1 MMMATK
7 DIISECLKQL
17 PDIDFSA
24 NNFEALP
31 ESQEEPKATEADTV
45 AVPEPNMAKNTT
57 IINKIH
63 NKNPYPKCEL
73 CNIVLNSPIVYEKH
87 LKGQKHLKKA
97 GESTKVV
104 VATTCDKAEAN
115 AEAENN
121 TEANAEA
128 ENNTVTNKPTTSK
141 PNHFLSCDI
150 CKIKVP
156 TQFNLDL
163 HLAGKKHK
171 SIMAKMSMNTSQNQ
185 NGNETMEVNREIPAA
200 ENNTEANSEAENKQN
215 HFLPCDIC
223 KIKVPTQYHLDLH
236 LNGKKHKSIMAKM
249 SMNTSQNPNGNEMME
264 VNRDMPAAE
273 NNTEANAEAE
283 SKPNH
288 SLSCDICKIKVPT
301 QFNLDLHLAG
311 KKHKSIMAKMS
322 MNTSQ
327 NQNGNE
333 TMEVNREIPAAENNT
348 EANSEAENKQNH
360 FLPCDICK
368 IKVPTQYHLDL
379 HLNGKKHKSIM
390 AKMSVNTSENETM
403 EVNQETSV
411 ALPVSAEA
419 KQPKKAAE
427 EVKCE
432 VCNIVMVSQVQL
444 DSHLAGKKHAKKLKE
459 PAGGGDAEAMA
470 GNDAKE
476 SEDEKFAHLNIAWD
490 KYKVANQMISLPDV
504 PTQLVGD
511 KSVNYE
517 FYCAMCKK
525 FMQRK
530 LQLVDVSISGL

>member
-1 MMMATK
+1 MPA
-7 DIISECLKQL
+7 
-17 PDIDFSA
+17 
-24 NNFEALP
+24 
-31 ESQEEPKATEADTV
+31 
-45 AVPEPNMAKNTT
+45 
-57 IINKIH
+57 
-63 NKNPYPKCEL
+63 
-73 CNIVLNSPIVYEKH
+73 
-87 LKGQKHLKKA
+87 
-97 GESTKVV
+97 
-104 VATTCDKAEAN
+104 
-115 AEAENN
+115 AENN

-128 ENNTVTNKPTTSK
+128 ESK

-156 TQFNLDL
+156 TQFN
-163 HLAGKKHK
+163 
-171 SIMAKMSMNTSQNQ
+171 
-185 NGNETMEVNREIPAA
+185 
-200 ENNTEANSEAENKQN
+200 
-215 HFLPCDIC
+215 
-223 KIKVPTQYHLDLH
+223 
-236 LNGKKHKSIMAKM
+236 
-249 SMNTSQNPNGNEMME
+249 
-264 VNRDMPAAE
+264 
-273 NNTEANAEAE
+273 
-283 SKPNH
+283 
-288 SLSCDICKIKVPT
+288 
-301 QFNLDLHLAG
+301 
-311 KKHKSIMAKMS
+311 
-322 MNTSQ
+322 
-327 NQNGNE
+327 
-333 TMEVNREIPAAENNT
+333 
-348 EANSEAENKQNH
+348 
-360 FLPCDICK
+360 
-368 IKVPTQYHLDL
+368 LDL